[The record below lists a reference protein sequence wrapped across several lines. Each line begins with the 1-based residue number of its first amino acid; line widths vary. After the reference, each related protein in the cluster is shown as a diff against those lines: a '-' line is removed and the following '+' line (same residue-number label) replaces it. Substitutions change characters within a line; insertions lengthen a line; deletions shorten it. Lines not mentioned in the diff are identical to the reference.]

1 VISGRVLVDTSIVV
15 HIFEG
20 NKDLAEALDGA
31 DLFISVITLIE
42 LYSWPRESEKR
53 KLWLDEFIAEC
64 LVIELTRAIQQK
76 TIAIRRSSK
85 LHIPDAIIAA
95 SAIHL
100 DMSFLTTDKDFQK
113 CGPDLKLT
121 LYKP

>member
-1 VISGRVLVDTSIVV
+1 MANGRIFVDTFIVV

-20 NKDLAEALDGA
+20 NLDLAEALDGA
-31 DLFISVITLIE
+31 DLFISVITVIE

-53 KLWLDEFIAEC
+53 KRWLDEFIREC
-64 LVIELTRAIQQK
+64 VVIELTRPIQQR
-76 TIAIRRSSK
+76 TIEVRRSSK

-95 SAIHL
+95 SAMHL
-100 DMSFLTTDKDFQK
+100 EMSFLTTDKDFEK
-113 CGPDLKLT
+113 CGTELKLT